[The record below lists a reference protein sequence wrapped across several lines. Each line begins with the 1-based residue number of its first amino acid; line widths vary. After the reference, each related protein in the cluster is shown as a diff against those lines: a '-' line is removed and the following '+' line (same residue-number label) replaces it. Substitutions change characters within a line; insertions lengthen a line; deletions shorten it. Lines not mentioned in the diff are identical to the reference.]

1 MSHVPTDPTAPRE
14 PVRVPRGRPGTV
26 SLVGVLMLGGAAVGF
41 LHGVAT
47 IVTSAVIGRDLRAHL
62 AALTTA
68 PPAEIEDLGASVQG
82 LFLVLGGAEA
92 VLALGMVALAVGVLR
107 GNTTARLS
115 AVALALVSLAC
126 GAGGGLGTL
135 GLGAGSDVTVTLG
148 GSEVEVGEPLRAA
161 VPGWFTSL
169 TGGLGCLQS
178 LSYILSSRCCC
189 CPPRITTSAGGPLDP
204 PPESPPEATVDGPT
218 AHPPAHGPDDGDP
231 PAER

>member
-14 PVRVPRGRPGTV
+14 PVRVPRGRPGMV
-26 SLVGVLMLGGAAVGF
+26 SLAGVLMLGGAAVGF

-47 IVTSAVIGRDLRAHL
+47 IVTSAVIGRDLRVHRRRRRPPRPPRS
-62 AALTTA
+62 TTWR
-68 PPAEIEDLGASVQG
+68 ASVQG

-135 GLGAGSDVTVTLG
+135 GLGAGSDVTVALG

-169 TGGLGCLQS
+169 TGGMGCLQS
-178 LSYILSSRCCC
+178 LSYILVVALLLLPASNHYFRRR
-189 CPPRITTSAGGPLDP
+189 PAGP

-218 AHPPAHGPDDGDP
+218 AHPPAHGTDDGDP